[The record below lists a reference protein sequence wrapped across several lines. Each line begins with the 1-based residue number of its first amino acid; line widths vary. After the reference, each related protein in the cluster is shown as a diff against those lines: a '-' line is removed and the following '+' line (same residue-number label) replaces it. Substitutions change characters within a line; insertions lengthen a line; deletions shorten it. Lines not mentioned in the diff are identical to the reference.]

1 MLLKITHQT
10 DLSYSDLIS
19 ESVMELRMAPRQEQ
33 DQHRLSFTLAIGP
46 PTSAFSYFDWLGN
59 TVHAFT
65 VNSFHQ
71 QIRIIVTSVVE
82 TDRKK
87 AEPERFADRWP
98 IPSQLLDYQMWDYLQ
113 FGGPIV
119 NAPQLKELVD
129 LLAPEPG
136 MSLGEL
142 ALRILHL
149 LTERFTY
156 KKGVTT
162 AASPITDILEQG
174 SGVCQDF
181 THLMIGLARAMHI
194 PARYVSGLVH
204 PDAEKYRGFTQTHAW
219 CELYFPTAGW
229 IGFDAAN
236 NCIVGANFVK
246 VAVGRH
252 FFDVPPNKGI
262 YRGTANESIEVA
274 VHSEELKSVP
284 PELAAERV
292 QSLSIPTY
300 PAGTHPHRDIINQ
313 QQEQQQQC
321 QINMPAAA
329 WCRRCR
335 H

>member
-1 MLLKITHQT
+1 
-10 DLSYSDLIS
+10 
-19 ESVMELRMAPRQEQ
+19 V
-33 DQHRLSFTLAIGP
+33 
-46 PTSAFSYFDWLGN
+46 
-59 TVHAFT
+59 
-65 VNSFHQ
+65 
-71 QIRIIVTSVVE
+71 
-82 TDRKK
+82 
-87 AEPERFADRWP
+87 
-98 IPSQLLDYQMWDYLQ
+98 
-113 FGGPIV
+113 
-119 NAPQLKELVD
+119 ELVS
-129 LLAPEPG
+129 PEPG

-142 ALRILHL
+142 ALRVLHL

-181 THLMIGLARAMHI
+181 THLMIGLARAMNI

-219 CELYFPTAGW
+219 CELFFPTAGW

-262 YRGTANESIEVA
+262 YRGTAKESIEVA
-274 VHSEELKSVP
+274 VQSEELTTVP

-300 PAGTHPHRDIINQ
+300 PRGTTIHRDMINQ
-313 QQEQQQQC
+313 QQEQQQQS
-321 QINMPAAA
+321 
-329 WCRRCR
+329 RRLFFPLSPR
-335 H
+335 ERAGVRAD

>member
-59 TVHAFT
+59 SVHAFT

-71 QIRIIVTSVVE
+71 QIRIIATSVVE
-82 TDRKK
+82 TDRVKVQ
-87 AEPERFADRWP
+87 PERFADRWP
-98 IPSQLLDYQMWDYLQ
+98 IPPGGYDYATWDYLQ

-119 NAPQLKELVD
+119 DSPKLRALVD
-129 LLAPEPG
+129 ILQPEEG

-142 ALRILHL
+142 ALRMLHL
-149 LTERFTY
+149 IAEQFTY
-156 KKGVTT
+156 QRGVTT
-162 AASPITDILEQG
+162 AASPITDILDHG

-181 THLMIGLARAMHI
+181 THLLIGLGRALRI

-219 CELYFPTAGW
+219 CELLFPSAGW

-236 NCIVGANFVK
+236 NCIVGPNFIK
-246 VAVGRH
+246 VAIGRH
-252 FFDVPPNKGI
+252 FFDVPPNKGV
-262 YRGTANESIEVA
+262 YRGSAQESIEVA
-274 VHSEELKSVP
+274 VQSEELRNVP
-284 PELAAERV
+284 QELAAERV

-300 PAGTHPHRDIINQ
+300 PAGTNVHREMINQ
-313 QQEQQQQC
+313 QQDQQQ
-321 QINMPAAA
+321 
-329 WCRRCR
+329 
-335 H
+335 